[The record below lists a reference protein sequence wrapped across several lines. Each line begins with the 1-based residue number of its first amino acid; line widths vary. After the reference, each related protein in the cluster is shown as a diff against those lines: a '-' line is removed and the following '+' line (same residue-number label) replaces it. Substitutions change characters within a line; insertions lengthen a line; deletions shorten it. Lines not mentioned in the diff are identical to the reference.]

1 MNILLTGS
9 TGFLGFRTL
18 ENLVKMPEINKIVD
32 TGRTLIKSRIIT
44 TPKVKYRLGDL
55 TDLDFVD

>member
-18 ENLVKMPEINKIVD
+18 EILVKMPEVNKIVN
-32 TGRTLIKSRIIT
+32 TGRTLIKS
-44 TPKVKYRLGDL
+44 KLSQVLK
-55 TDLDFVD
+55 